1 MSCTYIE
8 SSRYNKSFLSILKI
22 HVHYLE
28 HKGKKY
34 LIVQVLDLRKKKHTQ
49 DVSISYEKSSQINRI
64 GNMES

>member
-1 MSCTYIE
+1 M
-8 SSRYNKSFLSILKI
+8 
-22 HVHYLE
+22 HYLE